1 MKKET
6 ETHDPENMLIEVSEA
21 VPKYDRHIRYTYAD
35 YITWG
40 EDVKCELIDGIIYDM
55 SPAPGSMHQDIS
67 GNIFGQ
73 LFIFLEGK
81 PCKVY
86 HAPFD
91 VRLDPNGADRTVV
104 QPDILVICDRSIITK
119 AGCSGAPDMV
129 IEILSPSN
137 AMKDMMLK
145 SAKYQL
151 AGVREIWMI
160 DPVDKVVMTFYSEN
174 GEYKSI
180 HYINKDKI
188 PVKILEGCSIDMAR
202 VFAETDI
209 FGVI

>member
-1 MKKET
+1 MEKKT
-6 ETHDPENMLIEVSEA
+6 EINKSEDMHTEVSEA
-21 VPKYDRHIRYTYAD
+21 VPKYDRRVRYTYAD

-40 EDVKCELIDGIIYDM
+40 EDVRCELIDGIVYDM
-55 SPAPGSMHQDIS
+55 SPAPGSIHQDIS
-67 GNIFGQ
+67 SNLLGQ
-73 LFIFLEGK
+73 LFNYFEGK
-81 PCKVY
+81 PCKVF

-91 VRLDPNGADRTVV
+91 VRLDPDGADDTVV

-145 SAKYQL
+145 NAKYQQ

-160 DPVDKVVMTFYSEN
+160 DPVDKVVNVHYSED
-174 GEYKSI
+174 GVYKSI
-180 HYINKDKI
+180 HYINPDKV
-188 PVKILEGCSIDMAR
+188 PVKIFEGCSVDMAR
-202 VFAETDI
+202 I
-209 FGVI
+209 FNEADALIL

>member
-6 ETHDPENMLIEVSEA
+6 ETHNPQDMPTEVNEA
-21 VPKYDRHIRYTYAD
+21 VPKYDRRIRYTYAD

-40 EDVKCELIDGIIYDM
+40 EDVKCELIDGIVYDM
-55 SPAPGSMHQDIS
+55 SPAPGSKHQRIS
-67 GNIFGQ
+67 GTIFGQ
-73 LFIFLEGK
+73 LNNFLEGK
-81 PCKVY
+81 PCIVF
-86 HAPFD
+86 HAPYD
-91 VRLDPNGADRTVV
+91 VRLDPDGADDTVV

-145 SAKYQL
+145 NAQYKL
-151 AGVREIWMI
+151 AGGREIWMI

-180 HYINKDKI
+180 TYLNNYKI
-188 PVKILEGCSIDMAR
+188 PVKILEGCTIDIAR
-202 VFAETDI
+202 VFAEADALNI
-209 FGVI
+209 